1 MKSKNLTVNRHRSIL
16 ERKSVTFSS
25 AMAVP
30 GGGFGGDFGKRPRGT
45 SWSSYRHRY
54 SRNGAKFF
62 DKKCSPRTVLLLLSV
77 PSSREFIDW
86 CLTLQILTFATSIRI
101 KFTTTK
107 ICCKLVHSRTSTCK
121 NMYRHG
127 ENKIRNCFEMWLSPN
142 VDCPPPLLVGKDL
155 SSSLKRTLPE
165 WDKKVPKSAKNCQNA
180 KGVAFRNSLFLV
192 VFGWFCHFFDQ
203 NSKGVTFRNSL
214 FLAIFGW
221 FCSEGRQTVATTPVP
236 RFAVGSVP
244 STFPFRVNVDPL
256 NVWRNDEIMK
266 LWTKMMKWWN
276 FGTL

>member
-1 MKSKNLTVNRHRSIL
+1 MGVLGEIL
-16 ERKSVTFSS
+16 GN
-25 AMAVP
+25 AP
-30 GGGFGGDFGKRPRGT
+30 GGT

-54 SRNGAKFF
+54 NRNGAKFF

-107 ICCKLVHSRTSTCK
+107 ICCKLVRSRTGTCK

-142 VDCPPPLLVGKDL
+142 VDCPPPQLLVGKDL
-155 SSSLKRTLPE
+155 SSSLKEPY
-165 WDKKVPKSAKNCQNA
+165 PSGIKNCQSQP
-180 KGVAFRNSLFLV
+180 KTVKTQRGVAFRNSLFLV
-192 VFGWFCHFFDQ
+192 VFCWFCHFFDQ
-203 NSKGVTFRNSL
+203 NAKGVTFRNSL

-221 FCSEGRQTVATTPVP
+221 FCHLSEGCQTVATTPVL